1 MKRLKFI
8 AFSIIIL
15 SAFMAVTFIK
25 QRDNIDNASVQ
36 DKTVNNDNVTTQ
48 QGSAKADQDTIRIL
62 SDTLETELGT
72 IIITQRTLRTIQGT
86 IIVTLDTIKMKAA
99 AIQEPQSTVSTS
111 NNIKENDAED
121 RILKIGGREI
131 EIKGSVSFN
140 QIEKLTGVPA
150 SFLIKK
156 LKLPSNI
163 SKTRNLGNLRRT
175 YGFEMRDVRKYIRE
189 YLK

>member
-8 AFSIIIL
+8 VFLIIVL
-15 SAFMAVTFIK
+15 SAFIAVAFIRK
-25 QRDNIDNASVQ
+25 RDNIDNSSVQ
-36 DKTVNNDNVTTQ
+36 DKSVNNDTVATQ
-48 QGSAKADQDTIRIL
+48 QGSVKADQDTIKIL
-62 SDTLETELGT
+62 CDTLETELGT
-72 IIITQRTLRTIQGT
+72 LIITQRTLRTIQGT

-99 AIQEPQSTVSTS
+99 VLPEPQPTVRQS
-111 NNIKENDAED
+111 NNSKENDAED
-121 RILKIGGREI
+121 RIIKIDGREI
-131 EIKGSVSFN
+131 EIIGRVSFS
-140 QIEKLTGVPA
+140 QIEMLTGVPA